1 MAAAILLDTN
11 AASVPIYR
19 YLVDSGHDVTVVG
32 NKPDNALA
40 MSADKYVKLDYSDV
54 EAVTALV
61 ERLGA
66 DFLIPGCND
75 LSYET
80 CAAISA
86 KRPFPGIDPVE
97 TVRVLGNKQD
107 FRRYAE
113 AAAIPAPRR
122 IAEADALAAGPV
134 IVKPAEAF
142 SGRGVTALPAPSAG
156 DLAAAIEH
164 AKAFSRNGACL
175 IEELV
180 QGQLYSHSAF
190 LGPDGIRTDFFV
202 EEHGSVNP
210 FAVDTSYV
218 VPAFEP
224 TLANKVRAAIE
235 KIAQD
240 LQLTS
245 GLIHTQFIADGERF
259 WIIEITR
266 RCPGD
271 LYSQLIASS
280 TGFNYAENYARPFLG
295 EGFDGHA
302 QSYRPILRH
311 TISLREP
318 QVFEGL
324 RFHRP
329 INIEMF
335 VSLALAGERIAA
347 SPFGRIGI
355 LFARA
360 EDAGALDRLMR
371 ATVNGELYS
380 VLGADRK
387 ARA

>member
-1 MAAAILLDTN
+1 MAVAILLDTN

-19 YLVDSGHDVTVVG
+19 YLVDSGHDVHVVG
-32 NKPDNALA
+32 DKPDNALA
-40 MSADKYVKLDYSDV
+40 KSADNYVQLDYSNV

-86 KRPFPGIDPVE
+86 TRRFPGIDPIE
-97 TVRVLGNKQD
+97 TVRILGNKQE

-113 AAAIPAPRR
+113 AAGIPAPRR
-122 IAEADALAAGPV
+122 IAERDALAAGAV

-142 SGRGVTALPAPSAG
+142 SGRGITALPAPSAA

-175 IEELV
+175 IEEFV
-180 QGQLYSHSAF
+180 EGQLYSHSAF
-190 LGPDGIRTDFFV
+190 LGPNGILADFFV
-202 EEHGSVNP
+202 EEHSSVNP

-218 VPAFEP
+218 VPAFDP
-224 TLANKVRAAIE
+224 TLANEVRASIE
-235 KIAQD
+235 KIARD
-240 LQLTS
+240 LQLS
-245 GLIHTQFIADGERF
+245 AGLIHTQFMVDRGRF

-295 EGFDGHA
+295 EAFSGCP

-311 TISLREP
+311 TIAVREP
-318 QVFEGL
+318 QVFSSL
-324 RFHRP
+324 RFHRS
-329 INIEMF
+329 IDIEMF
-335 VSLALAGERIAA
+335 VSLALTGDRIAA

-360 EDAGALDRLMR
+360 EDAGALDSLMR
-371 ATVNGELYS
+371 ATLDGELYS
-380 VLGADRK
+380 VLGEDRK
-387 ARA
+387 TRS